1 MERGLEAVGEFLKRL
16 GVAADTASLDDG
28 SGMAVTDLAAAHQV
42 VDLLAAMDRHPYAR
56 VFEDSLPVAG
66 VDGTLE
72 RRMRGTQPRGA

>member
-1 MERGLEAVGEFLKRL
+1 MERGLEAVGGSSGL

-28 SGMAVTDLAAAHQV
+28 SGMAVTLVAAHKI

-72 RRMRGTQPRGA
+72 RRMRGTPSPRGA